1 MNKQNIYSTDC
12 SDSVQ
17 RTVLEWLVRSTGFSM
32 VHNLREIL
40 SLSFTVT
47 RYITHLQICFK
58 RTEWSS
64 IEATTTLSTLT
75 FDINQV
81 EHQVEYYWQ
90 MITLSSQE
98 LEWSDLEQ
106 YWLDRNELKT
116 FWDRGS
122 DDNLVNSVGLV
133 MALGIC
139 M

>member
-1 MNKQNIYSTDC
+1 M
-12 SDSVQ
+12 
-17 RTVLEWLVRSTGFSM
+17 LEWLVRSTGFSM

-47 RYITHLQICFK
+47 RYITYLQICFR

-64 IEATTTLSTLT
+64 IEATTTLSTLI

-133 MALGIC
+133 IVLGIC